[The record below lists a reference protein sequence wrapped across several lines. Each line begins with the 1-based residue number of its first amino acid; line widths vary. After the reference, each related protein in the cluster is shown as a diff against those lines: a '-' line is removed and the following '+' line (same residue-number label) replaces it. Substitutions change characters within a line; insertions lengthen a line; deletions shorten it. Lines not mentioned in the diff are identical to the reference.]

1 MTEDV
6 PAGFRPARLPAP
18 FIEGNG
24 PMFWRDEDGYLI
36 LGIRVEPRHT
46 NAGGT
51 LHGGMLMTLV
61 DMQLNSSLNYQ
72 LDTGLFIPTVSINVD
87 FLAPAVAGDWV
98 QGRTEV
104 LKRGGSTVFTDCR
117 IIKQDGTLIA
127 RAAGIFK
134 LPRNGDPNALDPK
147 ELFK

>member
-1 MTEDV
+1 MDTMI

-24 PMFWRDEDGYLI
+24 PLYWRAEDGYLI
-36 LGIRVEPRHT
+36 LGFQVESRHT
-46 NAGGT
+46 NAGAT

-61 DMQLNSSLNYQ
+61 DMQLNSALNYQ
-72 LDTGLFIPTVSINVD
+72 LDTGLFIPTVSVNVD
-87 FLAPAVAGDWV
+87 FLAPAIVGDWV
-98 QGRTEV
+98 QGRTEI

-117 IIKQDGTLIA
+117 ISKLDGTLIA

-134 LPRNGDPNALDPK
+134 LPRHGDPDALDPK
-147 ELFK
+147 ELFQ